1 MSSADQKKI
10 LDQLP
15 TNLSEKRRKIIE
27 TALSAVGKIPYH
39 FGDSASY
46 PGLEKTILEQ
56 KLLLMKKVEAEKD
69 LIVRTLLTGFI
80 GLQLEITWEMEAQK
94 H

>member
-46 PGLEKTILEQ
+46 PGLEKNHFGTKAAPDE
-56 KLLLMKKVEAEKD
+56 KVEAEKG
-69 LIVRTLLTGFI
+69 LIVHTLLTGFI
-80 GLQLEITWEMEAQK
+80 GLQLEITWEMGAQK